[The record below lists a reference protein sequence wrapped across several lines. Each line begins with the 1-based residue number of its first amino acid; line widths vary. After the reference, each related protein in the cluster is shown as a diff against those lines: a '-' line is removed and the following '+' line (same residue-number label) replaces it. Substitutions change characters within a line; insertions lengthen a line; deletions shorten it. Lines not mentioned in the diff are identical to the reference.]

1 MVPSPEHLGP
11 GDTEDW
17 SALEHVIK
25 RFVAAWR
32 QGERPSIDDAVRAGG
47 GQHLL
52 LVELAHTELELRL
65 KAGEPARAE
74 EYLTRY
80 PALADD
86 TAAAVD
92 LIGAEY
98 DLRRRAEP
106 HLPPDEFV
114 CRFPQY
120 GANLL
125 RRLAQATCAGGDTPG
140 RRPDAGSTAPPEVA
154 GYEILAPLG
163 RGGMGLVYKARQLSL
178 NRLVALKFLPE
189 ECARDS
195 WWLGRFRREGR
206 IASALNHPHICTI
219 YDSGDAGGRP
229 FLSMELIEGE
239 TVEALAGRRPG
250 AAEAVGVVRQAA
262 RALAAAHA
270 AGVVHRDIKPQNLMV
285 RGDGIVK
292 VLDFGLARR
301 LPAGA
306 APGAAPAGV
315 GTSPLGG
322 PGGTDPGARLGTLLY
337 MSPEQA
343 RSEPMGTATDVFSLG
358 IVLYELT
365 TGRHPFNAESEA
377 AVLRNIIDE
386 VPAPPS
392 RLSADVPAAL
402 EGLLLR
408 MLAKDPRLRPAAA
421 EVEALLADLAGGLSG
436 RPGSPGAGRPPTVG
450 RADERAALRSAFEA
464 AADGQGSVVCVTGEP
479 GLGKTTLVEDMLEE
493 LADAGRL
500 FGLARG
506 RCSER
511 LAGAEAYLPLLE
523 ALDSLL
529 RGPGGASVVPVVQLL
544 APAWHA
550 QLAPAPGPP
559 SGSNGTSQER
569 LKREFCALAEEVSRL
584 RPLVLFLDD
593 VHWADPS
600 TTDLLAY
607 LGGRCGGRRLLVV
620 LAYRAADLTL
630 SRHPLGPVKLELQAR
645 GLCREIA
652 VGLLG
657 PADVERYLALAFPGH
672 DFPAE
677 LADVLHGRTEGHPLF
692 LADLLADFRDRGVIA
707 PAGARWSLAAAV
719 PDLQRELPES
729 VRALIRRKVG
739 RLDEP
744 HHQLLAAAAVQ
755 GAEFDAA
762 VLARALGRDAA
773 AVEEG
778 LAELDRAH
786 AFLRLVREHEL
797 PDRTPTARYA
807 FAHALYQNAL
817 YASLQPAR
825 RVALSAAVARALLD
839 FYGEKNPSVAT
850 ELALLFEAARHFPQ
864 AARYFLSAAEHA
876 VGIAAHQ
883 EAAALARRGLDLLR
897 ALPEGAAR
905 ARQELALLLALGV
918 SLIAT
923 RGFASPDVEQT
934 YARARALCEQEGDV
948 STLVPV
954 LYGLWNVYLVRCDFP
969 ACEAL
974 AADVF
979 ALAHGQA
986 DSTFLHVAHNVLQQ
1000 PLFHRGEFVAAR
1012 RHQREGFALYDPS
1025 RHRTLTAVY
1034 GEDPGV
1040 GFLVYGAV
1048 TLWHLGYPDQAVR
1061 SAEAGRRLADELG
1074 HPFNVAQALYY
1085 GAVTHQ
1091 CRREPARVGELA
1103 DALTEL
1109 CHEHG
1114 FALLLAGGMVLHGWS
1129 LARRGRAEEGL
1140 GEMRQGLADWQ
1151 ATGALSH
1158 RPYHLALLA
1167 EALADGG
1174 RLKEGLTSLDEALA
1188 LCAAT
1193 GEGFH
1198 EAELHRLRGSLLL
1211 GQAPEAGPQAEA
1223 EASLRR
1229 AIDVARH
1236 QEAKSPELRAAVSL
1250 GRLYRGQGRQ
1260 AEVRSVLAACRGW
1273 FTEGFDTPDYQE
1285 AGALL
1290 GLPV

>member
-11 GDTEDW
+11 GDPEDW

-25 RFVAAWR
+25 RFVTAFR
-32 QGERPSIDDAVRAGG
+32 QGERPSLDDALRDGG
-47 GQHLL
+47 NRHVL

-86 TAAAVD
+86 TPVAVD
-92 LIGAEY
+92 LIAAEH

-106 HLPPDEFV
+106 HLRPDEFV
-114 CRFPQY
+114 RRFPQY
-120 GANLL
+120 ARELL
-125 RRLAQATCAGGDTPG
+125 KRLAQVTRAGGDTPG
-140 RRPDAGSTAPPEVA
+140 RKPDAGPAAPPEVA
-154 GYEILAPLG
+154 GYELLEELG
-163 RGGMGLVYKARQLSL
+163 RGGMGVVYKARQLSL

-189 ECARDS
+189 ECRRDS

-219 YDSGDAGGRP
+219 YDSGDVGGRP

-250 AAEAVGVVRQAA
+250 AAEAARVVGQAA

-285 RGDGIVK
+285 RADGIVK

-306 APGAAPAGV
+306 APGAAPPGA
-315 GTSPLGG
+315 GTSPLTGA
-322 PGGTDPGARLGTLLY
+322 GGTDPGARLGTLLY

-365 TGRHPFNAESEA
+365 TGRHPFDAESEA
-377 AVLRNIIDE
+377 GVLRNIIDE
-386 VPAPPS
+386 VAAPPS
-392 RLSADVPAAL
+392 HLNVAVPAAL
-402 EGLLLR
+402 EGLILR
-408 MLAKDPRLRPAAA
+408 MLAKDPRLRPAVA
-421 EVEALLADLAGGLSG
+421 EVEAVLSELAGCPCGPPRPLGPG
-436 RPGSPGAGRPPTVG
+436 RQPTVG
-450 RADERAALRSAFEA
+450 RANERAALLAAFEA
-464 AADGQGSVVCVTGEP
+464 AADGRGSVVCVTGEP
-479 GLGKTTLVEDMLEE
+479 GLGKTRLVEDVLEG
-493 LADAGRL
+493 LADSGRL
-500 FGLARG
+500 YGLARG

-529 RGPGGASVVPVVQLL
+529 RGPGGASVAPVMKLS
-544 APAWHA
+544 APGWYA
-550 QLAPAPGPP
+550 QLALPAGTPER
-559 SGSNGTSQER
+559 SNGTSQER
-569 LKREFCALAEEVSRL
+569 LKREFCTFLEEVSRL

-607 LGGRCGGRRLLVV
+607 LGGRCAGRLLVV
-620 LAYRAADLTL
+620 LAYRPADLAL
-630 SRHPLGPVKLELQAR
+630 GRHALGPVKLELQAR

-657 PADVERYLALAFPGH
+657 PADVERYLALTFPGH

-677 LADVLHGRTEGHPLF
+677 FADVLHRRTEGHPLF
-692 LADLLADFRDRGVIA
+692 LVDLLADFCERGVIT
-707 PAGARWSLAAAV
+707 PADRRWSLAQAV

-729 VRALIRRKVG
+729 IRALLQRKVG

-744 HHQLLAAAAVQ
+744 HHQLLTAAAVQ

-762 VLARALGRDAA
+762 VVARVLGRDAA

-786 AFLRLVREHEL
+786 AFVRLVREQEL

-807 FAHALYQNAL
+807 FAHGLYQNAL
-817 YASLQPAR
+817 YSSLLPAR
-825 RVALSAAVARALLD
+825 RLALSTAVARALLD
-839 FYGEKNPSVAT
+839 FYGEKNPLVAT
-850 ELALLFEAARHFPQ
+850 ELAFLFEAARDFPQ
-864 AARYFLSAAEHA
+864 AARYFLHAAEHA

-883 EAAALARRGLDLLR
+883 EAAVLARRGLDLLR
-897 ALPEGAAR
+897 ALPETPIR
-905 ARQELALLLALGV
+905 ARQELMLLLALGV
-918 SLIAT
+918 SLVAT

-934 YARARALCEQEGDV
+934 YARARALCEQEGDI
-948 STLVPV
+948 STLVAV
-954 LYGLWNVYLVRCDFP
+954 LYGLWNVSLVRCDFP
-969 ACEAL
+969 TCEAL
-974 AADVF
+974 AAQVF
-979 ALAHGQA
+979 ALAHDQA
-986 DSTFLHVAHNVLQQ
+986 DSIFLHVAHNVLQQ
-1000 PLFHRGEFVAAR
+1000 PLFHRGEFTAAR
-1012 RHQREGFALYDPS
+1012 RHQQEGFALYDPS

-1040 GFLVYGAV
+1040 GCLAYGAV
-1048 TLWHLGYPDQAVR
+1048 TLWHLGYPDQALR
-1061 SAEAGRRLADELG
+1061 SAEAARRLAEELG
-1074 HPFNVAQALYY
+1074 HPFNVAQALYF

-1091 CRREPARVGELA
+1091 CRREPARAGELA
-1103 DALTEL
+1103 QVLMEL
-1109 CHEHG
+1109 CREQG

-1129 LARRGRAEEGL
+1129 LAQRRRTEEGL

-1167 EALADGG
+1167 EALAGEG
-1174 RLKEGLTSLDEALA
+1174 RLKEGLTSLDEGLA
-1188 LCAAT
+1188 LCSAT

-1211 GQAPEAGPQAEA
+1211 SQGLEPPRQAEA
-1223 EASLRR
+1223 ETSFRR
-1229 AIDVARH
+1229 ALDLARH
-1236 QEAKSPELRAAVSL
+1236 QGAKALELRAVVSL
-1250 GRLYRGQGRQ
+1250 SRLYSAEGRG
-1260 AEVRSVLAACRGW
+1260 AEARPMLAECRGW
-1273 FTEGFDTPDYQE
+1273 FTEGLDTPDFQE
-1285 AGALL
+1285 TGALL
-1290 GLPV
+1290 ELLI